1 MKTAKLILVLL
12 CINLSAGCVRDNG
25 SNAVKEKKNDI
36 RDNNIPGN
44 KDAEV
49 SSPESGNAN
58 YTGSGEKTGME
69 IISSQEVKFHIGDS
83 LTIRGYVADIYLS
96 DKVAYINFE
105 NKFPKNIFSCAVFEN
120 RFNDFGDLS
129 KYKEKTV
136 EVTGKI
142 TTYKNKPQV
151 ILNSKDQIR
160 IMTNEK

>member
-36 RDNNIPGN
+36 RDNNISGN

>member
-36 RDNNIPGN
+36 PDNNIPGN

-83 LTIRGYVADIYLS
+83 LAIRGYVADIYLS